1 MHTENEEKTDG
12 SDTENDALDRML
24 KLDYN
29 PSEIVIELAKCILGM
44 LHYRVLSWAQF
55 KVSTILNIFS

>member
-24 KLDYN
+24 KPDYN

-55 KVSTILNIFS
+55 KVIAILNNFS